1 MTINFNCLTI
11 LKTHINQELIAC
23 TTDIIIIIIN
33 EGPPFL
39 LTEGN

>member
-23 TTDIIIIIIN
+23 TTDIIIIIN

-39 LTEGN
+39 LMEGN